1 MKTNDIVNAGEIQ
14 DVKVVVIG
22 DAAAGKSAILKKFFK
37 GTFDEND
44 SATIGID
51 FYHITYQLQDGT
63 KVRLQVWDTAG
74 QERFRHLAPSYIR
87 DAHVIIIVFDLTS
100 TNIVEQIARWT
111 LFAERERQEG
121 AIVVIVGNK
130 CDLRQRR
137 LVKSTMD
144 RIMAEYE
151 ASYIET
157 SAKTGFNVEQL
168 FSLVAHLPFPKH
180 RKSQSAPIRLHSTS
194 TQDTWLPTSC
204 CS

>member
-63 KVRLQVWDTAG
+63 
-74 QERFRHLAPSYIR
+74 
-87 DAHVIIIVFDLTS
+87 
-100 TNIVEQIARWT
+100 QIARWT
-111 LFAERERQEG
+111 LFAERERQDG

-144 RIMAEYE
+144 RMMAEYE

-157 SAKTGFNVEQL
+157 SAKTGFNVEQ
-168 FSLVAHLPFPKH
+168 VCTQH
-180 RKSQSAPIRLHSTS
+180 RRKTHGYRRAAAPRNLISTME
-194 TQDTWLPTSC
+194 TTA
-204 CS
+204 